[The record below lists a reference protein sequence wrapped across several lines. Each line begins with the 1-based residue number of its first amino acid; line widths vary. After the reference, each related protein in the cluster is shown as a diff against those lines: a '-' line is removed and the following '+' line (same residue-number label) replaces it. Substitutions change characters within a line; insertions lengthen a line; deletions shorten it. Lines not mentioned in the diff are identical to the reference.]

1 MSKFKDGVIKV
12 VNLIPYG
19 KIVSYGQVALYLGLP
34 RAARQVGWVLN
45 GLEDHTPLPWWRVV
59 NNQGRISIKGSK
71 HSAEQQRQL
80 LLQEGIEVSDDLT
93 FEIERYRFIA
103 DGEFINKTRLDS
115 SYLEMVSA
123 SLPYSRYFKKGL

>member
-45 GLEDHTPLPWWRVV
+45 GL
-59 NNQGRISIKGSK
+59 
-71 HSAEQQRQL
+71 
-80 LLQEGIEVSDDLT
+80 
-93 FEIERYRFIA
+93 
-103 DGEFINKTRLDS
+103 
-115 SYLEMVSA
+115 
-123 SLPYSRYFKKGL
+123 